1 MLTGFFIFCEGLSPR
16 SGCVKNFC
24 CKLKIQTEVKVVRV
38 KAKPFRGLLLLNWN
52 GGKGIQT
59 MEGVMAVVKV
69 IEIIAQSPRSWE
81 DAAQTALAEVTNTI
95 ESVQSLY
102 VKDLQ
107 AVVEDG
113 KIRQFRLNAK
123 ISFLVREEKRKQEV

>member
-1 MLTGFFIFCEGLSPR
+1 
-16 SGCVKNFC
+16 
-24 CKLKIQTEVKVVRV
+24 
-38 KAKPFRGLLLLNWN
+38 
-52 GGKGIQT
+52 
-59 MEGVMAVVKV
+59 MAVVKV

-81 DAAQTALAEVTNTI
+81 EAAQTALAEVTKTI